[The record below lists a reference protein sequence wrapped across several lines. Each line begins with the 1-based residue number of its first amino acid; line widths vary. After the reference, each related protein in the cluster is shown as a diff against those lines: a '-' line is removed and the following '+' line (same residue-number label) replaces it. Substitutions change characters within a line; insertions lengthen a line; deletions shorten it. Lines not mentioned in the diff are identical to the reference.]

1 MAKSEKIK
9 DVPVLS
15 SLNGTE
21 KIPTGGRGKFTT
33 TITQIS
39 DYISGALV
47 SLINNKVD
55 KVAGKG
61 LSTEDYTTLEKI
73 KLNGIEEGA
82 EVNVN
87 ADWNSTSGDSE
98 ILNKPDLLQL
108 GETSTTAHRGDHG
121 KIAYDHS
128 QVTSG
133 NPHNVTKS
141 EVGLGNV
148 DNTSDLDKPISTATQ
163 TALNT
168 KLEELSSPSLIGTS
182 LTLTKSG
189 VLGRLKK
196 LAVNTT
202 TNNLTV
208 TDNGDYV
215 TLDTNGEPLKFFKE
229 EQIGGSPSNL
239 ALYQRNIPTGT
250 SASTIFI
257 SGRHS
262 ADNLSLNGA
271 DTGFYPSF
279 SLFNPKHTLFGAYNI
294 GSNGAAIDL
303 QILRRTDLSDKL
315 EAKTFALGGYNSVY
329 GINSFAVGWNAV
341 VNGSR
346 AAVINSG
353 LGRAHNNGNNTL
365 LINSSPESSQ
375 PTNASNVGLYP
386 VTCNASG
393 SLILNRATSIFGGNS
408 GGNFSGSSHLAIT
421 SGGSVAGSF
430 NTVLSSAYF
439 TNLNGSSNI
448 GFGAGQSVLTNRGM
462 SNVYVLSLRPAL
474 NNQTSGGNSIVKM
487 PGRVVIY
494 SNQANNWQYFTSTE
508 NGSQSNLT
516 TTTYKMH
523 VTGEHDSVYFESI
536 IKIRYALTNTTDI
549 IKMVG
554 IVYKNSSSRILNYTN
569 TYILQTI
576 SAGLY
581 DIESLLESTDY
592 IRIRM
597 RWNGTNDGFF
607 NTIFTT
613 ESYTTYTELG
623 I

>member
-21 KIPTGGRGKFTT
+21 KIPTGGRGTFTT

-39 DYISGALV
+39 DYVSNALL

-55 KVAGKG
+55 KITGKG
-61 LSTEDYTTLEKI
+61 LSTEDYTTVEKI
-73 KLNGIEEGA
+73 KLSDIEEGA

-128 QVTSG
+128 LITTG
-133 NPHNVTKS
+133 NPHQVTQA
-141 EVGLGNV
+141 EVGLGVV

-215 TLDTNGEPLKFFKE
+215 TLDTNGDSLKFFKE
-229 EQIGGSPSNL
+229 EQNNGDI
-239 ALYQRNIPTGT
+239 ALYQRNIPTGN
-250 SASTIFI
+250 SVVYL

-262 ADNLSLNGA
+262 LDNAALNGVGV
-271 DTGFYPSF
+271 TVTPSF
-279 SLFNPKHTLFGAYNI
+279 TLFNYKHSQKSSYSISSAC
-294 GSNGAAIDL
+294 IDL
-303 QILRRTDLSDKL
+303 QILRRTDVSDILSTR
-315 EAKTFALGGYNSVY
+315 TFALGGFNRIT
-329 GINSFAVGWNAV
+329 GNDSFAIGWNS
-341 VNGSR
+341 NT
-346 AAVINSG
+346 SG
-353 LGRAHNNGNNTL
+353 LKSGTINTGFGRVNNNGNNTL
-365 LINSSPESSQ
+365 LIASTTETGTPT
-375 PTNASNVGLYP
+375 TNASVGLYP
-386 VTCNASG
+386 LTSSAAG
-393 SLILNRATSIFGGNS
+393 SLILTKNSTHFGATTGGTY
-408 GGNFSGSSHLAIT
+408 SGSQHILIT
-421 SGGSVAGSF
+421 TSATVSGSF
-430 NTVLSSAYF
+430 NTSLSQANLSTISGSYNLCLGAAF
-439 TNLNGSSNI
+439 TTLNDRGLSN
-448 GFGAGQSVLTNRGM
+448 T
-462 SNVYVLSLRPAL
+462 YVLSLRPAL
-474 NNQTSGGNSIVKM
+474 NNQTTGGNSIFKM
-487 PGRVVIY
+487 PGRVLIN
-494 SNQANNWQYFTSTE
+494 SNQANTWYYFTSTE
-508 NGSQSNLT
+508 DGSQSNLT

-523 VTGEHDSVYFESI
+523 VTGSHDSVYFESI
-536 IKIRYALTNTTDI
+536 IKIRHPSTDTVDI

-554 IVYKNSSSRILNYTN
+554 TVYKNSSSRILNYTN

-597 RWNGTNDGFF
+597 RWNGTNTTPAT
-607 NTIFTT
+607 TIFTT